1 MFSLQVET
9 EYRKSVVNKRAYEFS
24 IFFLLT
30 GEEIFQLMARLIK
43 QYVENFAAMVPRI
56 VKAVGPPENKKQLL
70 YLTSL
75 MLNAGIHTQTLGMH
89 PAWSRPQFSGLRNHV
104 GLPTED
110 CSGYMGGCK

>member
-43 QYVENFAAMVPRI
+43 SGVSMLIVSTFLCLQYVENFAAMVPRI

-70 YLTSL
+70 MPSYS
-75 MLNAGIHTQTLGMH
+75 IEE
-89 PAWSRPQFSGLRNHV
+89 FSGLRNHV